1 MRFPMSRSRSRL
13 ARLAV
18 VAGGLAIASLIVA
31 ALVAARTDAL
41 TPREQALHV
50 LNRLSFGPRPGDVDR
65 VARMGVSA
73 YVEEQLHPERIPDG
87 PVEERLSS
95 GYPTLAMSNAQL
107 IARFEEPLRAARKKL
122 KAERANME
130 PGPTAADAGEA
141 DPPAGDL
148 QKLRDLIPP
157 DQRPRRILDELTAA
171 RILRATE
178 SERQLNEVMVDF
190 WMNHFNVYANKG
202 QDRFAI
208 VSFERDT
215 IRPHIWGTF
224 EELLQATAKSPAMLF
239 YLDNARS
246 VADAEN
252 RPAVP
257 AARAARVA
265 NPNAPRGLNENYARE
280 LMELHTLGVDGG
292 YTQRDVTELAR
303 ILTGWSIGLPRREGA
318 QAAAGGRGFGRGRG
332 AMMRSAETPG
342 EFVFRAAAHDAGTK
356 TLLGVPFAPN
366 GIAEGERAIA
376 MLAHHPATAHHIAY
390 QLCQRIVADEPPKEL
405 VDRIARRFLANGGDL
420 RDTVR
425 AIVTSPEFFD
435 PQYYRSK
442 IKSPFEYVVSAL
454 RAVGGAT
461 DGRAIASKIAEMG
474 EPLYLCQPPTG
485 YSDTAD
491 AWVSSG
497 ALLARLNFAL
507 ALAQGRLA
515 GTTADPGIVK
525 LAGASPGRGVDSAA
539 HWLIGTDI
547 SEGTLATITQRV
559 AEDGSGE
566 TLVAG
571 LLLGSPEFQKQ

>member
-1 MRFPMSRSRSRL
+1 MRFPVSRSRL

-31 ALVAARTDAL
+31 ALTAARTDAL

-65 VARMGVSA
+65 VAQMGVSA
-73 YVEEQLHPERIPDG
+73 YVEQQLHPERIPDG
-87 PVEERLSS
+87 RLDARLSE
-95 GYPTLAMSNAQL
+95 YPTLAMSNAQI
-107 IARFEEPLRAARKKL
+107 IANFEVPLLDARRKI
-122 KAERANME
+122 KAERAAN
-130 PGPTAADAGEA
+130 AKDDDGEA
-141 DPPAGDL
+141 TEAEVA
-148 QKLRDLIPP
+148 KARELIPP
-157 DQRPRRILDELTAA
+157 DQRPKRILEELTAA

-202 QDRFAI
+202 QDRFAM

-246 VADAEN
+246 VADEEH
-252 RPAVP
+252 RTSAVP
-257 AARAARVA
+257 AALAARVKA

-292 YTQRDVTELAR
+292 YTQKDVTELAR
-303 ILTGWSIGLPRREGA
+303 ILTGWSIGRPRGENGP
-318 QAAAGGRGFGRGRG
+318 QAARGARGFGRRG
-332 AMMRSAETPG
+332 GMAMRPAEAPG
-342 EFVFRAAAHDAGTK
+342 EFVFRAAAHDSGTK
-356 TLLGVPFAPN
+356 TLLGVTFAPL
-366 GIAEGERAIA
+366 GMAEGERAIA
-376 MLAHHPATAHHIAY
+376 MLAHHPATAHRIAY
-390 QLCQRIVADEPPKEL
+390 QLCQRLVADEPPKEL
-405 VDRIARRFLANGGDL
+405 VDRVSRRFLANGGDL

-425 AIVTSPEFFD
+425 TIVASPEFFD

-461 DGRAIASKIAEMG
+461 DGRAIASKIADMG

-507 ALAQGRLA
+507 ALAQGRLP

-525 LAGASPGRGVDSAA
+525 LAGSSPGRGVDSAA

-547 SEGTLATITQRV
+547 SEDTLTTITKRV

>member
-1 MRFPMSRSRSRL
+1 MRFPVSRSRL

-31 ALVAARTDAL
+31 VLTAARTDAL

-65 VARMGVSA
+65 VAQMGVSA
-73 YVEEQLHPERIPDG
+73 YVEQQLHPERIPDG
-87 PVEERLSS
+87 RLDARLSE
-95 GYPTLAMSNAQL
+95 YPTLAMSNAQI
-107 IARFEEPLRAARKKL
+107 IANFEVPLLEARRKI
-122 KAERANME
+122 KAERAAN
-130 PGPTAADAGEA
+130 AKDDDGEA
-141 DPPAGDL
+141 TEAEVA
-148 QKLRDLIPP
+148 KARELIPP
-157 DQRPRRILDELTAA
+157 GQRPKRILEELTAA

-202 QDRFAI
+202 QDRFAM

-246 VADAEN
+246 VADEEH
-252 RPAVP
+252 RTSAVP
-257 AARAARVA
+257 AALAARVKT

-292 YTQRDVTELAR
+292 YTQKDVTELAR
-303 ILTGWSIGLPRREGA
+303 ILTGWSIGRPRGENGPP
-318 QAAAGGRGFGRGRG
+318 AARAARGFGRRG
-332 AMMRSAETPG
+332 GMAMRPAEAPG
-342 EFVFRAAAHDAGTK
+342 EFVFRPAAHDSGTK
-356 TLLGVPFAPN
+356 TLLGVTFAPL
-366 GIAEGERAIA
+366 GMAEGERAIA

-390 QLCQRIVADEPPKEL
+390 QLCQRLVADDPPKEL
-405 VDRIARRFLANGGDL
+405 VDRVARRFLANGGDL

-425 AIVTSPEFFD
+425 TIVTSPEFFD

-461 DGRAIASKIAEMG
+461 DGRAVASKIADMG

-507 ALAQGRLA
+507 ALAQGRLP

-525 LAGASPGRGVDSAA
+525 LAGSSPGRGVDSAA

-547 SEGTLATITQRV
+547 SEDTLTTITKRV